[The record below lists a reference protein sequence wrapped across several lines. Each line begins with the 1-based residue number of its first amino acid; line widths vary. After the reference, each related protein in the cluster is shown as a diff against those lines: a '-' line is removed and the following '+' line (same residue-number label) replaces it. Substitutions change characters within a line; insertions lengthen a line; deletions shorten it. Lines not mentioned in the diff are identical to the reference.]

1 MSYDLFLFPDAFNA
15 DAIRAYFEARPNYR
29 VERHQAWYANAE
41 TGVYFGF
48 DILESPQAEEGD
60 EAMAQPHVAFNVNYF
75 RPRTFALEAEV
86 EVAAFLARFPSR
98 IHDPQR
104 MGDGPYSREG
114 FLEGWDYGNL
124 AACKVMAEKGMER
137 PHTADPARVEEVW
150 DWNYRRAGLQAEAGE
165 GLFVPKIVW
174 VLPAPGANPEPAI
187 TWTFGVATI
196 IPESLI
202 TRVVLVRQERPKLMK
217 MFVRNPDPKFEYKL
231 IGVEGGIRI
240 AGIERGEID
249 GRPALFTPATGPLE
263 MQALFSGVWSKPEFR
278 LLAPEA
284 VLGSDLVALA
294 AG

>member
-1 MSYDLFLFPDAFNA
+1 VSYDLYVIPEVFDAG
-15 DAIRAYFEARPNYR
+15 AI
-29 VERHQAWYANAE
+29 QAWFAE
-41 TGVYFGF
+41 RPHYKDDLYSNDDTGVYFT
-48 DILESPQAEEGD
+48 IHVAAKGD
-60 EAMAQPHVAFNVNYF
+60 EDPEGVNAPYVAFNINYF
-75 RPRTFALEAEV
+75 RPRTFALEAGA

-114 FLEGWDYGNL
+114 FLEGWDYGNQ
-124 AACKVMAEKGMER
+124 AACKVMAEQGVER

-150 DWNYRRAGLQAEAGE
+150 DWNYRRTSLQAEAGE
-165 GLFVPKIVW
+165 NLFVPKIVW
-174 VLPAPGANPEPAI
+174 VLQTPGGNPEPAI

-217 MFVRNPDPKFEYKL
+217 LFARNPDPKFEYKL

-240 AGIERGEID
+240 AGIERGEIE
-249 GRPALFTPATGPLE
+249 GRPALFTPQTGPLE
-263 MQALFSGVWSKPEFR
+263 MQALFSGAWSRPEFR

-284 VLGSDLVALA
+284 VLGSDVVDA
-294 AG
+294 A